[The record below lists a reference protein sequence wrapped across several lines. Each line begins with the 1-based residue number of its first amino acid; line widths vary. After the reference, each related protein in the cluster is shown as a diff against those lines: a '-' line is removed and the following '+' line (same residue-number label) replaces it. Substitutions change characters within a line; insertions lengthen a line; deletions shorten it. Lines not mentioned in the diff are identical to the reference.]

1 MMRTVRLGLI
11 LTAVV
16 SGIIGLVFGPG
27 AILPA
32 AAMGVVATAIQVA
45 ATAALRR
52 GAGQP
57 QAVFLKQYAIGMGL
71 RMLGVTV
78 MTVLIVVRPSLFD
91 PLPTAFGF
99 LGVLIP
105 LLFLEARLTR

>member
-1 MMRTVRLGLI
+1 MRTVRLGLI

-16 SGIIGLVFGPG
+16 SGVIGLAFGPG
-27 AILPA
+27 AILA
-32 AAMGVVATAIQVA
+32 AVGMGLVATAIQVA
-45 ATAALRR
+45 ASAALR
-52 GAGQP
+52 GAAGEP
-57 QAVFLKQYAIGMGL
+57 YSVFLKKYAIGMGL

-78 MTVLIVVRPSLFD
+78 MAVVIVVRPDLFS

-99 LGVLIP
+99 LGVLVP